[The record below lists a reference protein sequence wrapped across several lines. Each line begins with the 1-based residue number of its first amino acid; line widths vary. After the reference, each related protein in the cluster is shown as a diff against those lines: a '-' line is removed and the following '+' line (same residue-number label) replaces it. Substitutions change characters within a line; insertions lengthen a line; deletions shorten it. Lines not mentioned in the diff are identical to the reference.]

1 MLTVM
6 NSTTATH
13 PPTTVRSERIRRS
26 ASHWLC
32 LVLMTNAITSG
43 AVGVV
48 ATLAPGTLDEL
59 LGTGHAGWIRLV
71 GGVGFLV
78 FAAAVHALARTAP
91 GTRARYAPLVSVFD
105 TTYVA
110 GVIVTIAAGWYST
123 TGSWVMAASAALVA
137 DFAVGQ
143 LWFARRSR

>member
-1 MLTVM
+1 
-6 NSTTATH
+6 
-13 PPTTVRSERIRRS
+13 VR
-26 ASHWLC
+26 H
-32 LVLMTNAITSG
+32 
-43 AVGVV
+43 
-48 ATLAPGTLDEL
+48 

-71 GGVGFLV
+71 GGIGFLV
-78 FAAAVHALARTAP
+78 FAAAVYALAGTVPA
-91 GTRARYAPLVSVFD
+91 TRARSAPLVS
-105 TTYVA
+105 VA